1 MDEKLK
7 VIVLGLGN
15 FGHSWATSVVPACPD
30 EAALA
35 AVVDQRQE
43 RWIGIDPAV
52 PRYAS
57 LEQALQEIHPDLV
70 INVTPPAAHTEINK
84 LLLRGGIPVLCEK
97 PIADSLDEAMDMGA
111 FLEENGGFL
120 MIGENYRYHGVF
132 RRVREI
138 IQNGELGAMRQISCH
153 FRHYHPD
160 YSMFYH
166 GTLPHPL
173 LEDVTIHH
181 LDLARYLSGEEP
193 VNIMCREYAA
203 PYCWYGNRPA
213 TVHILS
219 DMTGGCVFQY
229 DGTLASPQSTTTWN
243 GDWELQCDKGVVVIR
258 DDEIE
263 VYQNDEVRKV
273 QPWVHTE
280 DSRVPMLKEA
290 CRAIR
295 EGRRGETDFRDN
307 LRSFVWME
315 HAIQSAESGRIIT
328 ITAEEAASC

>member
-1 MDEKLK
+1 MNVKLK

-15 FGHSWATSVVPACPD
+15 FGHSWATSIVPACGD
-30 EAALA
+30 DAILA

-43 RWIGIDPAV
+43 RWVGIDPAV

-57 LEQALQEIHPDLV
+57 LEQAVREIQPDLV
-70 INVTPPAAHTEINK
+70 VNVTPPAAHTEINK
-84 LLLRGGIPVLCEK
+84 LLLGRGIPVLCEK
-97 PIADSLDEAMDMGA
+97 PIAENLDAALDMGA
-111 FLEENGGFL
+111 FLEANGGFL
-120 MIGENYRYHGVF
+120 MIGENYRYHGIF
-132 RRVREI
+132 RKVRELL
-138 IQNGELGAMRQISCH
+138 QGGGLGALRQISCH

-160 YSMFYH
+160 YSMYYH

-181 LDLARYLSGEEP
+181 LDLSRYLSGEEP
-193 VNIMCREYAA
+193 VNVMCREYAA
-203 PYCWYGNRPA
+203 PYCWYGDRPA

-258 DDEIE
+258 DDRVL
-263 VYQNDEVRKV
+263 VYENDEVREV
-273 QPWVHTE
+273 QPSAYTE

-295 EGRRGETDFRDN
+295 ESRCGETDFRDN
-307 LRSFVWME
+307 LRSFVWMQR
-315 HAIQSAESGRIIT
+315 AMQSAESGRMIAI
-328 ITAEEAASC
+328 ASSESKSN